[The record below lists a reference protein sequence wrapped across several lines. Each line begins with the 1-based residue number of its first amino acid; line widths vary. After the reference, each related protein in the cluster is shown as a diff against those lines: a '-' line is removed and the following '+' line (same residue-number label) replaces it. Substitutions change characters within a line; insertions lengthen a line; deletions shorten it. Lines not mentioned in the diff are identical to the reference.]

1 MRFAVILC
9 VCVLALTGCG
19 AAAGDGSTPEG
30 TTPDVSPTPAS
41 SREQAPQT
49 ARVVCERDGG
59 TRLLTP
65 EVRARPDGVHFEI
78 SNRLGKD
85 TGYAVETPD
94 GGGMGGNA
102 PKGES
107 RRVGVFPPGK
117 VRIGC
122 YPSRNADLDY
132 TKLTVL
138 AGDSGYKSVELEC
151 PGGRAV
157 TGMDG
162 VAGDVAKIDED
173 PVAFV
178 RHELSGRLEEGDV
191 VGAAGYPESRDE
203 RAVRVIRDGRVI
215 FTVSYH
221 REGGGW
227 LEESFFSCEGF

>member
-1 MRFAVILC
+1 
-9 VCVLALTGCG
+9 
-19 AAAGDGSTPEG
+19 
-30 TTPDVSPTPAS
+30 
-41 SREQAPQT
+41 
-49 ARVVCERDGG
+49 
-59 TRLLTP
+59 
-65 EVRARPDGVHFEI
+65 VHFEI

-107 RRVGVFPPGK
+107 RRVRDFPPGK

-151 PGGRAV
+151 PGGRAI
-157 TGMDG
+157 TRMDG